1 MKREIEYDENCID
14 LETVHGRLVKMECIR
29 PWSDEVYKDTSSP
42 FNLSGWYKLTFEDG
56 AEVEVGSLYAYALAQ
71 GSFWLILD
79 HSGKVTNCVFVRE
92 PRALAYFAQMGAS
105 LKRDREGE
113 CNLPSTIA
121 EAEKILWGEDGFD
134 VPYEPLKYG
143 GKAANENMEKWIEDW
158 KKRGLVRMDEEQR
171 RLELFK

>member
-1 MKREIEYDENCID
+1 MKREIEYDEGCID
-14 LETVHGRLVKMECIR
+14 LETAHGGLVKMECMQ
-29 PWSDEVYKDTSSP
+29 PWSDDVYKDTTSP

-56 AEVEVGSLYAYALAQ
+56 AEVEVASLYAYALAQ

-105 LKRDREGE
+105 LKRDSEGE
-113 CNLPSTIA
+113 CNIPSTVD
-121 EAEKILWGEDGFD
+121 EAEKILWGDSGFD

-143 GKAANENMEKWIEDW
+143 SKDANKNMERWIEDW
-158 KKRGLVRMDEEQR
+158 SQRGLIRKNEEQDR
-171 RLELFK
+171 WELAQ